1 MVDNLTA
8 DHIGYTVEKEEDMSR
23 EFTQYFEKVFEN
35 YKKTYQEFM
44 GYTVEEMPSDEDLL
58 TIALNGDTET
68 MLKEMGY
75 KKVGQS

>member
-1 MVDNLTA
+1 
-8 DHIGYTVEKEEDMSR
+8 MSR
-23 EFTQYFEKVFEN
+23 EFTQYFEKIFEN

-58 TIALNGDTET
+58 TIALNGDMET